1 MPPLKAMLYDIG
13 SPSVKEIAK
22 ALRVHETTV
31 RKWLRTDEAPHP
43 VMLAIFWMTRWGVS
57 AIDCDAHN
65 AAVLSA
71 SIARNRQEQIDSLE
85 GRIQRLAQIANF
97 GSANDPAP
105 GVVPLASMPV
115 APEISGETTAENHFQ
130 PGYFQVPKSELNQ
143 VSMRATSGLTTFEKL
158 RADTH
163 ALQTHKKTN

>member
-1 MPPLKAMLYDIG
+1 
-13 SPSVKEIAK
+13 
-22 ALRVHETTV
+22 
-31 RKWLRTDEAPHP
+31 
-43 VMLAIFWMTRWGVS
+43 MTRWGVS

-115 APEISGETTAENHFQ
+115 APEVQDEPAVENHFQ